1 MVFDPIQNPPD
12 SLLSTPLSEVE
23 DSQYPVLPSPQKT
36 ETVSIER
43 KGHTHG
49 HLGATTCQE
58 GHVHLHPG
66 VTSTPIETEEGHIHY
81 LSGNT
86 TFDDEHIHQYEA
98 YTSIP
103 IPMPGG
109 YHTHYVEI
117 RTTMDDGHT
126 HVIKGF
132 TEPSTS

>member
-1 MVFDPIQNPPD
+1 VKFDSIHNSPYDLFTAQ
-12 SLLSTPLSEVE
+12 LSELEEMGYPAMKIHQEMKE
-23 DSQYPVLPSPQKT
+23 DK
-36 ETVSIER
+36 EEK

-49 HLGATTCQE
+49 HSGATTCQD

-81 LSGNT
+81 MSGNT
-86 TFDDEHIHQYEA
+86 TFDDGHIHQYET

-117 RTTMDDGHT
+117 RTTRDDGHT